1 MKRIVPN
8 SASEKR
14 IFILSGIAALLLL
27 VIDQATKL
35 WVVRS
40 FELNERVDLIPG
52 LFSFT
57 YVRNYG
63 AAWSILSGHVWLLIA
78 ISLVTAAAMVYFF
91 RKLAEGC
98 VERYY
103 ALMLVYSGLV
113 GNLIDRAL
121 SGSVVDFL
129 DVHWKNVWQYPV
141 FNVADMAICCGVFI
155 YLISSFC
162 RKSLKETGK
171 NDNCVSK

>member
-14 IFILSGIAALLLL
+14 IFILSGIVALILLL
-27 VIDQATKL
+27 IDQATKL

-40 FELNERVDLIPG
+40 FELYERVDLIPG

-63 AAWSILSGHVWLLIA
+63 AAWSILSGQVWLLVA

-98 VERYY
+98 AERYY

-113 GNLIDRAL
+113 GNLIDRTL